1 MTDYLLRDLD
11 EDLLARLR
19 VQAEA
24 HGRSL
29 QAEIKRLLRSSV
41 RMTRTESLEVTRRL
55 REELSGREFADS
67 TAYIREDRD
76 TR

>member
-1 MTDYLLRDLD
+1 MTDYLLRGLD

-19 VQAEA
+19 MRAEA

-29 QAEIKRLLRSSV
+29 QAEIKHLLHSSV
-41 RMTRTESLEVTRRL
+41 RMTRAESLDATRRL
-55 REELSGREFADS
+55 REEVVGREFGDS
-67 TAYIREDRD
+67 TAYIREDRE

>member
-19 VQAEA
+19 ARAAE

-29 QAEIKRLLRSSV
+29 QAEVKHVLRSSV
-41 RMTRTESLEVTRRL
+41 RMTREESLEATRRL
-55 REELSGREFADS
+55 SERLAGHDWSQLVR
-67 TAYIREDRD
+67 YIREDRD
-76 TR
+76 SR